1 MGAEELL
8 ATVPVAAVTRPFLR
22 LLVWVI
28 GGCLLWVFWAL
39 LKQAFAM
46 LQARNSAEGAE
57 SARPLLFVFGGLLV
71 ILSAAEIILA
81 VRAY

>member
-1 MGAEELL
+1 MGFEDLV
-8 ATVPVAAVTRPFLR
+8 ATTPVAAVTRPVLR
-22 LLVWVI
+22 LLVWII

-57 SARPLLFVFGGLLV
+57 GARGLLFVFSGLLL

>member
-1 MGAEELL
+1 MGFEDLL
-8 ATVPVAAVTRPFLR
+8 ATTPVAAVTRPVLR
-22 LLVWVI
+22 LLVWII
-28 GGCLLWVFWAL
+28 GGCLLWVFWSL
-39 LKQAFAM
+39 LKVCFQM
-46 LQARNSAEGAE
+46 LAARNSAEGAE